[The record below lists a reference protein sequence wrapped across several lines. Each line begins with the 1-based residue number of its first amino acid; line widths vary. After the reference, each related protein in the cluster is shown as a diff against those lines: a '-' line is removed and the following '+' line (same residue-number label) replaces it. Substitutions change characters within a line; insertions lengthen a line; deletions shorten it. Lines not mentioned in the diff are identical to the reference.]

1 MTEQHFFSLSFQ
13 FVKKA
18 SEKLSKMT
26 DAFFG
31 RLVPS
36 EDLLL
41 KTPNLAISLKKVTA
55 NDAKRLSIG
64 DGPSKFKLPS
74 SLGNIGAGEINVK
87 VRCHSYPKSLGKD
100 SRHRSPDW

>member
-1 MTEQHFFSLSFQ
+1 MAAKKNSVLRFIRSNKVEKSSYWLRKHVTEQQFFSLSFQ

-41 KTPNLAISLKKVTA
+41 KTPNLAISLKRSQLMMQ
-55 NDAKRLSIG
+55 NDSVWEMG
-64 DGPSKFKLPS
+64 QVNS
-74 SLGNIGAGEINVK
+74 SSQAALEI
-87 VRCHSYPKSLGKD
+87 
-100 SRHRSPDW
+100 